1 MMWLPLPLP
10 IPNWFWIPCF
20 SLLFLGA
27 LFSGEIL
34 WALVSLLLLVYCIW
48 ESFFEESPKPQPS
61 DEKKVSNSL
70 PSDDWEEIPEPV
82 RQMEE
87 KKPEPSDE
95 KKASNV
101 EEIKCT
107 NCQQRL
113 NIPRNHTGLAG
124 CPACKMKIQL
134 EDGVITD

>member
-20 SLLFLGA
+20 SLVFLGA

-34 WALVSLLLLVYCIW
+34 WALASLLLLVYLIG
-48 ESFFEESPKPQPS
+48 ESFSG
-61 DEKKVSNSL
+61 EKKVSNSL
-70 PSDDWEEIPEPV
+70 PSDDWEGIPEPV
-82 RQMEE
+82 QQMEE
-87 KKPEPSDE
+87 KKPELYDE

-113 NIPRNHTGLAG
+113 NIPKNHTGLAG

>member
-1 MMWLPLPLP
+1 MLWFNPLPFD

-20 SLLFLGA
+20 SLVFLGA
-27 LFSGEIL
+27 LFSGEIG
-34 WALVSLLLLVYCIW
+34 WSLVSLLLLVYCIL
-48 ESFFEESPKPQPS
+48 ESFS
-61 DEKKVSNSL
+61 DEEKVSNSL
-70 PSDDWEEIPEPV
+70 PSDDWEGIPEPV
-82 RQMEE
+82 QQMEE
-87 KKPEPSDE
+87 KKPEPYDE

-113 NIPRNHTGLAG
+113 NIPKNHTGLAG